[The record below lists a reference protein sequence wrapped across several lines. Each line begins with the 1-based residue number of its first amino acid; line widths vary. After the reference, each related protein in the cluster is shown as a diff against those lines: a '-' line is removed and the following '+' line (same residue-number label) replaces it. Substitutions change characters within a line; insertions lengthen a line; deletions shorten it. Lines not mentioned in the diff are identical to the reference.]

1 MAICVL
7 IPAFNEA
14 QEIAHVVG
22 ATRQKGFD
30 VLVVDDGSTDNCGAI
45 AKEKGALVLRHDERC
60 GKGLSLREGFK
71 HVLKGPYAG
80 VITMDGDG
88 QHDPADLEQFLIKQQ
103 QDPVSVITGN
113 RMVDSKSMPLVRY
126 WTNCFMSFLI
136 STICRQ
142 RIPDTQCGYR
152 YIHRKILEE
161 LKITCNDFEIETE
174 VLVKAS
180 KKGYKIHS
188 VPVKTIY
195 RDEKSKIRPLKDT
208 VRFFRYLFREMTCPP
223 KA

>member
-1 MAICVL
+1 MALCVL
-7 IPAFNEA
+7 IPAYNES
-14 QEIAHVVG
+14 QEIGQVIEAIK
-22 ATRQKGFD
+22 AKGFD
-30 VLVVDDGSTDNCGAI
+30 VIVVDDGSTDNCGAI
-45 AKEKGALVLRHDERC
+45 AKEKGAVVLRNHHRC

-80 VITMDGDG
+80 VITMDADG
-88 QHDPADLEQFLIKQQ
+88 QHDPADLDRFLAKQE

-113 RMVDSKSMPLVRY
+113 RMVNSQNMPRLRY
-126 WTNCFMSFLI
+126 WTNRLMSFLI
-136 STICRQ
+136 SSICKQ
-142 RIPDTQCGYR
+142 HIPDTQCGYR
-152 YIHRKILEE
+152 YIHRQVLEQ

-195 RDEKSKIRPLKDT
+195 RDEKSKIRPFKDT
-208 VRFFRYLFREMTCPP
+208 IRFFVYLIRELMCRPNP
-223 KA
+223 